1 MYNINYQGH
10 WEGIILQNDNLCPR
24 FKYNRVLKIYTKLLN
39 GEVIN
44 KAEEAHR
51 FGVAERSIQR
61 DIDDLR
67 CFFADNADE
76 GNIVKE
82 LVYSKELNGYH
93 LVSLDTSVMSNSE
106 IFAVC
111 KILLESRAFT
121 KEEMMPIINKLL
133 SCCVP
138 PKNMSK
144 VKDLLSNEMYH
155 YTELNHHKDFIESM
169 WKIGEAVQKHLCM
182 KITYIKQNDSV
193 VERTVQPVGIMFSE
207 FYFYLTAF
215 IEDINRET
223 EYRNKDDI
231 FPTIYRI
238 DRIQSFEILDRHF
251 DIPYKDRFEEGE
263 FRKRIQFMYGGRL
276 RRIKILYKGKNVDS
290 VLDRLPTAKIIE
302 HRENEFVISAE
313 VFGDGVDMWLRS
325 QGDNIEIL

>member
-1 MYNINYQGH
+1 M
-10 WEGIILQNDNLCPR
+10 QNDNLTPK
-24 FKYNRVLKIYTKLLN
+24 FKYNRVLKIYTRLLD

-44 KAEEAHR
+44 KAEEAQR
-51 FGVAERSIQR
+51 FGVNERSIQR

-76 GNIVKE
+76 GGIRQE

-93 LVSLDTSVMSNSE
+93 LVKRDTSVMSNSE

-121 KEEMMPIINKLL
+121 KNEMMAVINKLIL
-133 SCCVP
+133 GCVP
-138 PKNMSK
+138 SVNMQK
-144 VKDLLSNEMYH
+144 VKALVSNEMYH
-155 YTELNHHKDFIESM
+155 YTELNHHKDFIDQM
-169 WKIGEAVQKHLCM
+169 WEMGEAVQKHLCM
-182 KITYIKQNDSV
+182 KITYTKQDNSV
-193 VERTVQPVGIMFSE
+193 VERIVQPVGIMFSE

-215 IEDINRET
+215 IENIDRKT
-223 EYRNKDDI
+223 EFKNKDDI

-238 DRIQSFEILDRHF
+238 DRIQAFEVLDRHF
-251 DIPYKDRFEEGE
+251 DIPYRDRFEEGE

-276 RRIKILYKGKNVDS
+276 RRIKFLYKGKNVDS

-302 HRENEFVISAE
+302 HLEKGLVISAE

-325 QGDNIEIL
+325 QGDMVEII